1 MAGGPGRVGFT
12 PSSLGA
18 CVRKELGWG
27 GLGGDTGLPRVASL
41 PGTESCPPIYPP
53 QGGSCRAGGGGDSSC
68 SREATSG
75 PSCKGCLGAGGPSR
89 LGLRVGALPCP
100 PPCPPPHGPQAE
112 KVTPATASGEPGGRA
127 GRRSV
132 LSHPSLCHFSETST
146 PPSRPLGR
154 AGLWPQ
160 PRAGGLVRT
169 GSDPTH
175 THPERGQIEGF
186 CAWGRLC
193 PLGLQPQGGQ
203 GPFLQPCHRPLGLR
217 PAQDR

>member
-1 MAGGPGRVGFT
+1 MSRAPRCWGAAVGRGPRACWLHTLLPGR
-12 PSSLGA
+12 LRQEGA
-18 CVRKELGWG
+18 GVG

-75 PSCKGCLGAGGPSR
+75 PSCKGCLGAGGPGR

-112 KVTPATASGEPGGRA
+112 KVTPATASGEPGGKA

-146 PPSRPLGR
+146 PPILAPGESRVLAWTQSKGLGEDR
-154 AGLWPQ
+154 
-160 PRAGGLVRT
+160 VR
-169 GSDPTH
+169 SNP
-175 THPERGQIEGF
+175 HP
-186 CAWGRLC
+186 
-193 PLGLQPQGGQ
+193 P
-203 GPFLQPCHRPLGLR
+203 
-217 PAQDR
+217 